1 MPFCLK
7 KRVMSGYARKRLVF
21 DIFQEDKMQT
31 METITKDISLKDHFL
46 NLYRDKAD
54 EISKNSAPLINKHRA
69 DAIAHLERVGFP
81 VKGSEEYLNADIGSI
96 FRNGYAHN
104 FGPRNV
110 SIDIREIFHC
120 DVPDLETNLLLLVNG
135 RYYNNGKLIR
145 ELPDGIIAGS
155 LSEAAKRY
163 PEIIEKHYG
172 RYAGSSNDGLVA
184 LNTAF
189 AQDGIFIYVPEGVKA
204 EKPVQVV
211 NIMISD
217 NDLMAQHRNLIIAEK
232 DSEARIVVCD
242 HSLSAHRF
250 LTNSVNEVYT
260 GEGANVNLT
269 RIQNEHNGSSQ
280 VTHSYSH
287 QETKSNLSA
296 SIISL
301 HGGFIRN
308 NVFVTM
314 NGEHAENHSMGLYL
328 SDKGQYIDNFVHID
342 HASPNCFSNQLYK
355 GVLDDYASG
364 SFNGRILVRRDAQK
378 TNAYQS
384 NNNILLTDDARM
396 YSRPQLE
403 IYADDVKC
411 SHGSTMGQLDE
422 NALFYLRSRGI
433 DFREARLLLMFAF
446 AHEVIQN
453 IKVEA
458 LRERIDGL
466 VNRRLRGE
474 LSRCNNCAMQCN

>member
-1 MPFCLK
+1 
-7 KRVMSGYARKRLVF
+7 MS
-21 DIFQEDKMQT
+21 
-31 METITKDISLKDHFL
+31 TITENISLRDQFL
-46 NLYRDKAD
+46 GLYRDKTGD
-54 EISKNSAPLINKHRA
+54 ISANSAPLMNAHR
-69 DAIAHLERVGFP
+69 DQAIERLEHLGFP
-81 VKGSEEYLNADIGSI
+81 VKGSEEYRYADIESVFKSDLQKQFGDNKISI
-96 FRNGYAHN
+96 N
-104 FGPRNV
+104 
-110 SIDIREIFHC
+110 IREIFHC
-120 DVPDLETNLLLLVNG
+120 DVPDLDTNLLLLVNG
-135 RYYNNGKLIR
+135 RYYNDGELIKKL
-145 ELPDGIIAGS
+145 PGGIIAGS
-155 LSEAAKRY
+155 LAQASKDY
-163 PEIIEKHYG
+163 PEIVGKHYG
-172 RYAGSSNDGLVA
+172 RYAGNSNDGLVA

-189 AQDGIFIYVPEGVKA
+189 AQDGIFIYIPEGVKV

-217 NDLMAQHRNLIIAEK
+217 GDLMAQHRNLFIAEK
-232 DSEARIVVCD
+232 DAEARIVVCD

-250 LTNSVNEVYT
+250 LTNSVNEVYA
-260 GEGANVNLT
+260 GEGAHINLT

-280 VTHSYSH
+280 ITHSYSH
-287 QETKSNLSA
+287 QEAGSNLSA
-296 SIISL
+296 TIISL

-308 NVFVTM
+308 NIFVTL

-342 HASPNCFSNQLYK
+342 HASPNCFSNQLFK

-384 NNNILLTDDARM
+384 NNNILLTDDAKM

-411 SHGSTMGQLDE
+411 SHGSTMGQLDD

-433 DFREARLLLMFAF
+433 DKREARLLLMFAF

-453 IKVEA
+453 IRVEA
-458 LRERIDGL
+458 LQERIDDL
-466 VNRRLRGE
+466 VNKRLRGE
-474 LSRCNNCAMQCN
+474 LSRCNNCAMQCG

>member
-1 MPFCLK
+1 
-7 KRVMSGYARKRLVF
+7 MS
-21 DIFQEDKMQT
+21 
-31 METITKDISLKDHFL
+31 TITKNISLKDKFIG
-46 NLYRDKAD
+46 LYREKSG
-54 EISKNSAPLINKHRA
+54 EISANSAPVMNALR
-69 DAIAHLERVGFP
+69 DEAIDKLEQTGFP
-81 VKGSEEYLNADIGSI
+81 VKGSEEYRYTDIESI
-96 FRNGYAHN
+96 FKTDLENY
-104 FGPRNV
+104 FGERKI
-110 SIDIREIFHC
+110 SINIREIFHC
-120 DVPDLETNLLLLVNG
+120 DVPDLDTNLLLLVNG
-135 RYYNNGKLIR
+135 RFYNNGNPVKKL
-145 ELPDGIIAGS
+145 PGGIIAGS
-155 LSEAAKRY
+155 LAEASGKY
-163 PEIIEKHYG
+163 PELVSQHYG
-172 RYAGSSNDGLVA
+172 RYAGGSKDGLVA

-189 AQDGIFIYVPEGVKA
+189 AQDGIFIYVPDGVKV

-217 NDLMAQHRNLIIAEK
+217 NDLMAQHRNLFIAGK
-232 DSEARIVVCD
+232 DAEVRIVVCD

-250 LTNSVNEVYT
+250 LTNSVNEIYA
-260 GEGANVNLT
+260 GEGAQMNLT

-280 VTHSYSH
+280 ITHSYSH

-296 SIISL
+296 STISL

-308 NVFVTM
+308 NVFVTL

-384 NNNILLTDDARM
+384 NNNILLTDDAKM

-422 NALFYLRSRGI
+422 SALFYLRSRGI
-433 DFREARLLLMFAF
+433 DYREARLLLMFAF

-453 IKVEA
+453 IRVKA
-458 LRERIDGL
+458 LRERIDDL
-466 VNRRLRGE
+466 VNKRLRGE
-474 LSRCNNCAMQCN
+474 LSRCNNCAMQCG